1 VPKVTKLPDRTAAGA
16 APNWL
21 GRSLTVE
28 VGPVAHGGHC
38 VARYEGRVV
47 FVRHALPG
55 ETAVIEITED
65 GGGSFCRADAVQ
77 ILQPSAHRVE
87 PPCPQAGPGRCGG
100 CDFQHVSVAEQR
112 SLKAAVVH
120 EQLLRLAGLD
130 RPVDVK
136 PLGAGGLGW
145 RRRIR
150 FAVDSRGRLGLR
162 VHRSHRIIELAAC
175 PLGAPGV
182 GDAAALAT
190 PWPGI
195 SEVEVAVD
203 DLGEAA
209 VLAYREAGTNRRTG
223 GGAEGNRWTRGRA
236 AKPKLIAEQVS
247 GPARLTY
254 EVNDRTFRTQPG
266 GFWQTHPQAA
276 AEFTAT
282 MMSVVRAEPGER
294 VLDLYAGSGLFTAA
308 LALAVGEDGAV
319 CGLEADRSAVSDA
332 AENLS
337 DLPWAEVRHGWVTAA
352 TARQTASE
360 LGGADIVVLDPPR
373 TGAGRD
379 VMTALLDIRPRVIV
393 YIACDP
399 AALARDVRT
408 ALDAGWQLGDISAF
422 DAFPMTHHVECIA
435 TLSPPRLADPPAVGD
450 R

>member
-1 VPKVTKLPDRTAAGA
+1 MTKLPDRTAAGPS
-16 APNWL
+16 PNWV

-55 ETAVIEITED
+55 ETAIIEITED
-65 GGGSFCRADAVQ
+65 AGGSFCRADAVQ

-87 PPCPQAGPGRCGG
+87 PPCPHAGPGRCGG
-100 CDFQHVSVAEQR
+100 CDFQHVSLAEQR

-130 RPVDVK
+130 RPVAVE

-150 FAVDSRGRLGLR
+150 FAVDSQGRLGLR
-162 VHRSHRIIELAAC
+162 AHRSHRIVELLAC
-175 PLGAPGV
+175 PLGATGV

-190 PWPGI
+190 PWPGVA
-195 SEVEVAVD
+195 EVEVAAD
-203 DLGEAA
+203 DHGEVA
-209 VLAYREAGTNRRTG
+209 VLAYREGGANPRTG
-223 GGAEGNRWTRGRA
+223 GRDKGNRRSRGRA

-254 EVNDRTFRTQPG
+254 QVNDRTFRTQAG

-276 AEFTAT
+276 QELTAT
-282 MMSVVRAEPGER
+282 IMAAVRAEPGER
-294 VLDLYAGSGLFTAA
+294 VLDLYAGAGLFTAA
-308 LALAVGEDGAV
+308 LAHAVGEDGAV
-319 CGLEADRSAVSDA
+319 RGLEADRSAVSDA

-337 DLPWAEVRHGWVTAA
+337 DLPWAEVRHGSVTAA
-352 TARQTASE
+352 TVRETASE

-373 TGAGRD
+373 TGAGKD
-379 VMTALLDIRPRVIV
+379 VMTALLGIRPRVMV
-393 YIACDP
+393 YVACDP

-435 TLSPPRLADPPAVGD
+435 TLAPPAAGPAPVGD